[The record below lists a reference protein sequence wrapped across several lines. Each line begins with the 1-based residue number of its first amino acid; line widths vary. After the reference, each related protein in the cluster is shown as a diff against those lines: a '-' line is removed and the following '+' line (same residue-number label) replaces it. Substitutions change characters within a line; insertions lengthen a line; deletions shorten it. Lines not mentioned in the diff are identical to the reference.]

1 MKKQY
6 ENNIRKGGIA
16 EEIAI
21 LKQRR
26 EARKAKEEKK
36 NLSQSS
42 GQKKKEQ
49 DQKFLKMI
57 TQKKSNLYKSNFP
70 EPPID
75 SSDSKIFVVV
85 RKRPIFQKEIN
96 NGEIDCISVINP
108 RVYIHEC
115 KIQIDGITKYLEDHE
130 FYFDATFGENS
141 KNYDIYNITLYPMIN
156 LVLNQGIVTCF
167 AYGQTGSGKTFTM
180 NALEKEAID
189 DLFSESEKM
198 GNPFDFYVSFF
209 EIYRGSLY
217 DLLNNKN
224 KVEILDDKN
233 GKVHIY
239 GLINQ
244 IAETPEMMHHII
256 DSANAIRTTHNTV
269 INETSS
275 RSHAICNIVI
285 KLKNSDEEF
294 GKLSLVDLAG
304 SERAQETQSNDKERR
319 AEGAEI
325 NKSLLALKEC
335 IRALDEKKNNPDQ
348 HVPFRASKLT
358 HVLRDSFVSKSDKSR
373 IIMISCVMPSYK
385 CCNHSLNTLRYSD
398 RLKEKTKHHFGG
410 NYNNININARG
421 VNSNPIGNNNNN
433 NMNNNNN
440 INSNLN
446 FKNFHSSNINY
457 NINISN
463 NNINNHFGS
472 SSSNNNNALFQKS
485 YTREI
490 TSASSNRINYQNK
503 KIININTNA
512 NNVNISNSNV
522 NTNKYSNTNQNNNS
536 KIIKKDISP
545 KNKNNIPN
553 SVKKIAIPP
562 TKNETKNNNKKL
574 DILKTKNSGIKY
586 EDKFFMMKEDDELD
600 KQKRNKFNYDKKK
613 DDNNIIKKEEDK
625 NKKIIESEKNNKNK
639 EEDLNEK
646 DWDYVKNKNKIIED
660 TNTDSKSNN
669 NDKENNDENEE
680 REELQEE
687 DEEEEGEINHIE
699 DKEDLNSIGEEII
712 NNHMN
717 IVKESANILS
727 EEGDLITNIKGVGKI
742 PNFSLDNYIDGLEI
756 IVDKKLD
763 MYSQIK
769 SKIKKYRKAQKSNGQ
784 S

>member
-36 NLSQSS
+36 NIPQSS

-57 TQKKSNLYKSNFP
+57 TQKKSNLFKSNYP

-141 KNYDIYNITLYPMIN
+141 KNYEIYNITLYPMIN
-156 LVLNQGIVTCF
+156 LVLNQGVVTCF

-269 INETSS
+269 TNETSS

-285 KLKNSDEEF
+285 KLKNSDEEY

-335 IRALDEKKNNPDQ
+335 IRALDEKKSNPDQ

-358 HVLRDSFVSKSDKSR
+358 HVLRDSFVSKNNKSR

-421 VNSNPIGNNNNN
+421 VNSNPIGNNNINN
-433 NMNNNNN
+433 NSNIHYKQYNSNIINLN
-440 INSNLN
+440 INTSNNTNNNLN
-446 FKNFHSSNINY
+446 FISKDNHFFPKSITKDIKSPSSRLNNTGKK
-457 NINISN
+457 N
-463 NNINNHFGS
+463 NNINNNLNKSNNINEFNTS
-472 SSSNNNNALFQKS
+472 SNNSHKYPNSNYKIPKKENITSNNNNSSVNNSKKVPIPQKND
-485 YTREI
+485 I
-490 TSASSNRINYQNK
+490 KNNK
-503 KIININTNA
+503 KI
-512 NNVNISNSNV
+512 
-522 NTNKYSNTNQNNNS
+522 
-536 KIIKKDISP
+536 
-545 KNKNNIPN
+545 
-553 SVKKIAIPP
+553 
-562 TKNETKNNNKKL
+562 EKL
-574 DILKTKNSGIKY
+574 KSKNSGIKY
-586 EDKFFMMKEDDELD
+586 EDKFFMMKEEDETD
-600 KQKRNKFNYDKKK
+600 KQKRNKYNY
-613 DDNNIIKKEEDK
+613 NNSSNNKESNSNITNE
-625 NKKIIESEKNNKNK
+625 NNKNINLSIK
-639 EEDLNEK
+639 ENKNINAQLEEK
-646 DWDYVKNKNKIIED
+646 DWDYVRNKNENDEQNNSNSDNKIIDNE
-660 TNTDSKSNN
+660 
-669 NDKENNDENEE
+669 KEENEENVEEDENEE
-680 REELQEE
+680 
-687 DEEEEGEINHIE
+687 EEGAITPFRE
-699 DKEDLNSIGEEII
+699 KEDLNYIGEDII
-712 NNHMN
+712 NKHMV
-717 IVKESANILS
+717 IIKESANILS
-727 EEGDLITNIKGVGKI
+727 EEGDLITNIKGVGKVQ
-742 PNFSLDNYIDGLEI
+742 NFTLDDYIDGLEI

-763 MYSQIK
+763 MYEEIK
-769 SKIKKYRKAQKSNGQ
+769 TKIKKYRKAKKSNGKY
-784 S
+784 

>member
-1 MKKQY
+1 MRKQY

-36 NLSQSS
+36 NIPQSS

-57 TQKKSNLYKSNFP
+57 TQKKSNLFKSNFP
-70 EPPID
+70 QPPID

-156 LVLNQGIVTCF
+156 LVLNQGVVTCF

-217 DLLNNKN
+217 DLLNNKS

-244 IAETPEMMHHII
+244 IADTPQMMHHII

-269 INETSS
+269 TNETSS

-285 KLKNSDEEF
+285 KLKNSDEEY

-358 HVLRDSFVSKSDKSR
+358 HVLRDSFVSKNDKSR

-421 VNSNPIGNNNNN
+421 VNSNPIGNNSNINNN
-433 NMNNNNN
+433 SNNN
-440 INSNLN
+440 IGSNN
-446 FKNFHSSNINY
+446 IKSYISSNINY
-457 NINISN
+457 NISPTN
-463 NNINNHFGS
+463 NNMNKHININTHENQNHS
-472 SSSNNNNALFQKS
+472 QLQKS

-490 TSASSNRINYQNK
+490 SSPSNRQNKEYKKKYILNSNINITNSNLNNNSNNKISNNNNKIPKKENLSTTNTSTNNNTK
-503 KIININTNA
+503 KIIIP
-512 NNVNISNSNV
+512 
-522 NTNKYSNTNQNNNS
+522 
-536 KIIKKDISP
+536 P
-545 KNKNNIPN
+545 KNDYK
-553 SVKKIAIPP
+553 SKKS
-562 TKNETKNNNKKL
+562 
-574 DILKTKNSGIKY
+574 DILKSKNSGIKY
-586 EDKFFMMKEDDELD
+586 EDKFFMMKEEDELD
-600 KQKRNKFNYDKKK
+600 KQKRAKYNSVHINDNSNNKITKNEPPSQP
-613 DDNNIIKKEEDK
+613 IKKSEDSEEK
-625 NKKIIESEKNNKNK
+625 
-639 EEDLNEK
+639 K
-646 DWDYVKNKNKIIED
+646 DWDYVKTKNKNNEQINLNKNEI
-660 TNTDSKSNN
+660 N
-669 NDKENNDENEE
+669 NDIENEE
-680 REELQEE
+680 NIENDNEINEEF
-687 DEEEEGEINHIE
+687 EEEE
-699 DKEDLNSIGEEII
+699 EEII
-712 NNHMN
+712 QKEENDNDNDNNINNIGEDIINKHMV
-717 IVKESANILS
+717 IIKESANILS
-727 EEGDLITNIKGVGKI
+727 EEGDLITNIKGVGQVQ
-742 PNFSLDNYIDGLEI
+742 NFTLDNYIDGLES

-763 MYSQIK
+763 MYQEIK
-769 SKIKKYRKAQKSNGQ
+769 NKIKKYRKAKISNGKNQ
-784 S
+784 E

>member
-36 NLSQSS
+36 NVPQSS

-57 TQKKSNLYKSNFP
+57 TQKKSLLYKSNTP
-70 EPPID
+70 EPYID

-141 KNYDIYNITLYPMIN
+141 KNYDIYNITLSPMIN
-156 LVLNQGIVTCF
+156 LVLNQGVVTCF

-189 DLFSESEKM
+189 DLFSLSEKM

-239 GLINQ
+239 GLFNQ
-244 IAETPEMMHHII
+244 ITDSPEMMHHII

-269 INETSS
+269 TNETSS

-285 KLKNSDEEF
+285 KLKNSDEEY
-294 GKLSLVDLAG
+294 GKLTLVDLAG

-358 HVLRDSFVSKSDKSR
+358 HVLRDSFVSKNDKSR

-433 NMNNNNN
+433 NNGNNNNSLNYRNANNNYMVSPSSNNKINLNNNNNLFHKSFTREITSPTNRLNNVNKKYHMISNSINNNINNTSLNNNNN
-440 INSNLN
+440 INSKYL
-446 FKNFHSSNINY
+446 IN
-457 NINISN
+457 N
-463 NNINNHFGS
+463 NNINNKYLINYNNNKVVKKENIT
-472 SSSNNNNALFQKS
+472 SNN
-485 YTREI
+485 
-490 TSASSNRINYQNK
+490 NK
-503 KIININTNA
+503 KIITSP
-512 NNVNISNSNV
+512 VNDY
-522 NTNKYSNTNQNNNS
+522 K
-536 KIIKKDISP
+536 
-545 KNKNNIPN
+545 
-553 SVKKIAIPP
+553 
-562 TKNETKNNNKKL
+562 NNKKI
-574 DILKTKNSGIKY
+574 DILKSKNSGIKY
-586 EDKFFMMKEDDELD
+586 EDKFCMMKEEDELD
-600 KQKRNKFNYDKKK
+600 KQKRTKYNYDNSSSNKTTHI
-613 DDNNIIKKEEDK
+613 NTDK
-625 NKKIIESEKNNKNK
+625 NNNKNNNNIEKNDKIAEKKDNYNNQNNEIINKSNKINK
-639 EEDLNEK
+639 EDEQDKE
-646 DWDYVKNKNKIIED
+646 VKN
-660 TNTDSKSNN
+660 
-669 NDKENNDENEE
+669 
-680 REELQEE
+680 
-687 DEEEEGEINHIE
+687 EEEENMEIEEFNE
-699 DKEDLNSIGEEII
+699 EYEVPEENPNLNNIGEDIVNKHMVII
-712 NNHMN
+712 
-717 IVKESANILS
+717 KEAANILS
-727 EEGDLITNIKGVGKI
+727 QEGDLITNIKGVGKEQ
-742 PNFSLDNYIDGLEI
+742 NFTLDNYIDGLEL

-763 MYSQIK
+763 MYGDIK
-769 SKIKKYRKAQKSNGQ
+769 NRIKKYRKAKKENGNNY
-784 S
+784 

>member
-36 NLSQSS
+36 NVPQSS

-57 TQKKSNLYKSNFP
+57 TQKKSLLYKSNTP
-70 EPPID
+70 EPYID

-141 KNYDIYNITLYPMIN
+141 KNYDIYNITLSPMIN
-156 LVLNQGIVTCF
+156 LVLNQGVVTCF

-189 DLFSESEKM
+189 DLFSLSEKM

-239 GLINQ
+239 GLFNQ
-244 IAETPEMMHHII
+244 ITDSPEMMHHII

-269 INETSS
+269 TNETSS

-285 KLKNSDEEF
+285 KLKNSDEEY
-294 GKLSLVDLAG
+294 GKLTLVDLAG

-358 HVLRDSFVSKSDKSR
+358 HVLRDSFVSKNDKSR

-433 NMNNNNN
+433 NNGNNNNSLNYRNANNNYMVSPSSNNKINLNNNNNLFHKSFTREITSPTNRLNNVNKKYHMISNSINSINNNINNTSLNNNNN
-440 INSNLN
+440 INSKYLN
-446 FKNFHSSNINY
+446 
-457 NINISN
+457 N
-463 NNINNHFGS
+463 NNINNNKYLI
-472 SSSNNNNALFQKS
+472 NNNNKVVKK
-485 YTREI
+485 ENI
-490 TSASSNRINYQNK
+490 TS
-503 KIININTNA
+503 
-512 NNVNISNSNV
+512 
-522 NTNKYSNTNQNNNS
+522 
-536 KIIKKDISP
+536 
-545 KNKNNIPN
+545 
-553 SVKKIAIPP
+553 
-562 TKNETKNNNKKL
+562 NNNKKVITSPVNDYKNNKKI
-574 DILKTKNSGIKY
+574 DILKSKNSGIKY
-586 EDKFFMMKEDDELD
+586 EDKFCMMKEEDELD
-600 KQKRNKFNYDKKK
+600 KQKRTKYNYDNSSSNKTTHINTDKNNNNNIEKNDKIAEKK
-613 DDNNIIKKEEDK
+613 DNYNNQNNEII
-625 NKKIIESEKNNKNK
+625 NKSNKINK
-639 EEDLNEK
+639 EDEQDKE
-646 DWDYVKNKNKIIED
+646 VKN
-660 TNTDSKSNN
+660 
-669 NDKENNDENEE
+669 
-680 REELQEE
+680 
-687 DEEEEGEINHIE
+687 EEEENMEIEEFNE
-699 DKEDLNSIGEEII
+699 EYEVPEENPNLNNIGEDIVNKHMVII
-712 NNHMN
+712 
-717 IVKESANILS
+717 KEAANILS
-727 EEGDLITNIKGVGKI
+727 QEGDLITNIKGVGKEQ
-742 PNFSLDNYIDGLEI
+742 NFTLDNYIDGLEL

-763 MYSQIK
+763 MYGDIK
-769 SKIKKYRKAQKSNGQ
+769 NRIKKYRKAKKENGNNY
-784 S
+784 

>member
-36 NLSQSS
+36 NVPQSS

-57 TQKKSNLYKSNFP
+57 TQKKSLLYKSNTP
-70 EPPID
+70 EPYID

-141 KNYDIYNITLYPMIN
+141 KNNDIYNITLSPMIN
-156 LVLNQGIVTCF
+156 LVLNQGVVTCF

-189 DLFSESEKM
+189 DLFSLSEKM

-239 GLINQ
+239 GLFNQ
-244 IAETPEMMHHII
+244 ITDSPEMMHHII

-269 INETSS
+269 TNETSS

-285 KLKNSDEEF
+285 KLKNSDEEY
-294 GKLSLVDLAG
+294 GKLTLVDLAG

-358 HVLRDSFVSKSDKSR
+358 HVLRDSFVSKNDKSR

-433 NMNNNNN
+433 YNNNGNNNNSLNYRNANNNYMVSPSSNNKINLNNNNNLFHKSFTREITSPTNRLNNVNKKYHMISNSINSINNNINNTSLNNNNN
-440 INSNLN
+440 INSKYLN
-446 FKNFHSSNINY
+446 
-457 NINISN
+457 N
-463 NNINNHFGS
+463 NNINNNKYLI
-472 SSSNNNNALFQKS
+472 NNNNNNKVVKK
-485 YTREI
+485 ENI
-490 TSASSNRINYQNK
+490 TSNNNK
-503 KIININTNA
+503 KIITSP
-512 NNVNISNSNV
+512 VNDY
-522 NTNKYSNTNQNNNS
+522 K
-536 KIIKKDISP
+536 
-545 KNKNNIPN
+545 
-553 SVKKIAIPP
+553 
-562 TKNETKNNNKKL
+562 NNKKI
-574 DILKTKNSGIKY
+574 DILKSKNSGIKY
-586 EDKFFMMKEDDELD
+586 EDKFCMMKEEDELD
-600 KQKRNKFNYDKKK
+600 KQKRTKYNYDNSSSNKTTHINTDKNNNNNIEKNDKIAEKK
-613 DDNNIIKKEEDK
+613 DNYNNQNNEII
-625 NKKIIESEKNNKNK
+625 NKSNKINK
-639 EEDLNEK
+639 EDEQDKE
-646 DWDYVKNKNKIIED
+646 VKN
-660 TNTDSKSNN
+660 
-669 NDKENNDENEE
+669 
-680 REELQEE
+680 
-687 DEEEEGEINHIE
+687 EEEENMEIEEFNE
-699 DKEDLNSIGEEII
+699 EYEVPEENPNLNNIGEDIVNKHMVII
-712 NNHMN
+712 
-717 IVKESANILS
+717 KEAANILS
-727 EEGDLITNIKGVGKI
+727 QEGDLITNIKGVGKEQ
-742 PNFSLDNYIDGLEI
+742 NFTLDNYIDGLEL

-763 MYSQIK
+763 MYGDIK
-769 SKIKKYRKAQKSNGQ
+769 NRIKKYRKAKKENGNN
-784 S
+784 

>member
-36 NLSQSS
+36 NVPQSS

-57 TQKKSNLYKSNFP
+57 TQKKSLLYKSNTP
-70 EPPID
+70 EPYID

-141 KNYDIYNITLYPMIN
+141 KNYDIYNITLSPMIN
-156 LVLNQGIVTCF
+156 LVLNQGVVTCF

-189 DLFSESEKM
+189 DLFSLSEKM

-239 GLINQ
+239 GLFNQ
-244 IAETPEMMHHII
+244 ITDSPEMMHHII

-269 INETSS
+269 TNETSS

-285 KLKNSDEEF
+285 KLKNSDEEY
-294 GKLSLVDLAG
+294 GKLTLVDLAG

-358 HVLRDSFVSKSDKSR
+358 HVLRDSFVSKNDKSR

-433 NMNNNNN
+433 NNGNNNNSLNYRNANNNYMVSPSSNNKINLNNNNNLFHKSFTREITSPTNRLNNVNKKYHMISNSINNNINNTSLNNNNN
-440 INSNLN
+440 INSKYL
-446 FKNFHSSNINY
+446 IN
-457 NINISN
+457 N
-463 NNINNHFGS
+463 NNINNKYLINY
-472 SSSNNNNALFQKS
+472 NNNKVVKKEN
-485 YTREI
+485 I
-490 TSASSNRINYQNK
+490 TS
-503 KIININTNA
+503 
-512 NNVNISNSNV
+512 
-522 NTNKYSNTNQNNNS
+522 
-536 KIIKKDISP
+536 
-545 KNKNNIPN
+545 
-553 SVKKIAIPP
+553 
-562 TKNETKNNNKKL
+562 NNNKKVITSPVNDYKNNKKI
-574 DILKTKNSGIKY
+574 DILKSKNSGIKY
-586 EDKFFMMKEDDELD
+586 EDKFCMMKEEDELD
-600 KQKRNKFNYDKKK
+600 KQKRTKYNYDNSSSNK
-613 DDNNIIKKEEDK
+613 NTNINTDK
-625 NKKIIESEKNNKNK
+625 NNNKNNNNIEKNDKIAEKKDNYNNQNNEIINKSNKINK
-639 EEDLNEK
+639 EDEQDKE
-646 DWDYVKNKNKIIED
+646 VKN
-660 TNTDSKSNN
+660 
-669 NDKENNDENEE
+669 
-680 REELQEE
+680 
-687 DEEEEGEINHIE
+687 EEEENMEIEEFNE
-699 DKEDLNSIGEEII
+699 EYEVPEENPNLNNIGEDIVNKHMVII
-712 NNHMN
+712 
-717 IVKESANILS
+717 KEAANILS
-727 EEGDLITNIKGVGKI
+727 QEGDLITNIKGVGKEQ
-742 PNFSLDNYIDGLEI
+742 NFTLDNYIDGLEL

-763 MYSQIK
+763 MYGDIK
-769 SKIKKYRKAQKSNGQ
+769 NRIKKYRKAKKENGNNY
-784 S
+784 

>member
-36 NLSQSS
+36 NVPQSS

-57 TQKKSNLYKSNFP
+57 TQKKSLLYKSNTP
-70 EPPID
+70 EPYID

-141 KNYDIYNITLYPMIN
+141 KNYDIYNITLSPMIN
-156 LVLNQGIVTCF
+156 LVLNQGVVTCF

-189 DLFSESEKM
+189 DLFSLSEKM

-239 GLINQ
+239 GLFNQ
-244 IAETPEMMHHII
+244 ITDSPEMMHHII

-269 INETSS
+269 TNETSS

-285 KLKNSDEEF
+285 KLKNSDEEY
-294 GKLSLVDLAG
+294 GKLTLVDLAG

-358 HVLRDSFVSKSDKSR
+358 HVLRDSFVSKNDKSR

-433 NMNNNNN
+433 YNNNGNNNNSLNYRNANNNYMVSPSSNNKINLNNNNNLFHKSFTREITSPTNRLNNVNKKYHMISNSINNNINNTSLNNNNN
-440 INSNLN
+440 INSKYL
-446 FKNFHSSNINY
+446 IN
-457 NINISN
+457 N
-463 NNINNHFGS
+463 NNINNKYLINYNNNKVVKKENIT
-472 SSSNNNNALFQKS
+472 SNN
-485 YTREI
+485 
-490 TSASSNRINYQNK
+490 NK
-503 KIININTNA
+503 KIITSP
-512 NNVNISNSNV
+512 VNDY
-522 NTNKYSNTNQNNNS
+522 K
-536 KIIKKDISP
+536 
-545 KNKNNIPN
+545 
-553 SVKKIAIPP
+553 
-562 TKNETKNNNKKL
+562 NNKKI
-574 DILKTKNSGIKY
+574 DILKSKNSGIKY
-586 EDKFFMMKEDDELD
+586 EDKFCMMKEEDELD
-600 KQKRNKFNYDKKK
+600 KQKRTKYNYDNSSSNK
-613 DDNNIIKKEEDK
+613 NTNINTDK
-625 NKKIIESEKNNKNK
+625 NNNKNNNNNIEKNDKIAEKKDNYNNQNNEIINKSNKINK
-639 EEDLNEK
+639 EDEQDKE
-646 DWDYVKNKNKIIED
+646 VKN
-660 TNTDSKSNN
+660 
-669 NDKENNDENEE
+669 
-680 REELQEE
+680 
-687 DEEEEGEINHIE
+687 EEEENMEIEEFNE
-699 DKEDLNSIGEEII
+699 EYEVPEENPNLNNIGEDIVNKHMVII
-712 NNHMN
+712 
-717 IVKESANILS
+717 KEAANILS
-727 EEGDLITNIKGVGKI
+727 QEGDLITNIKGVGKEQ
-742 PNFSLDNYIDGLEI
+742 NFTLDNYIDGLEL

-763 MYSQIK
+763 MYGDIK
-769 SKIKKYRKAQKSNGQ
+769 NRIKKYRKAKKENGNN
-784 S
+784 